1 MLIIQLQEIFR
12 EVFDNQNITITKNT
26 SPDEI
31 DDWDSFNHVKLIL
44 SLEETFDIKFD
55 VEEVMELNK
64 VGDIIS
70 AVKNKKS

>member
-1 MLIIQLQEIFR
+1 MIIQLQEIFR
-12 EVFDNQNITITKNT
+12 EVFDNQNLTITENT

-64 VGDIIS
+64 VCDIIS

>member
-12 EVFDNQNITITKNT
+12 EVFDNQNLTITENT

-64 VGDIIS
+64 VCDIIS